1 MSPGPWFSGAPRT
14 FLLCGSTV
22 ALLACLLGPPWRA
35 VVLLVRPFFVFI
47 IIIIIIIITW
57 LVVFGC
63 LCLFFFCVGCCF
75 PFQFML
81 GCDALWALLWVIWGC
96 GVAFSALTLT
106 LGCLG
111 GGVSPSGLR
120 HSPGGGWGVVCW
132 GRGGVA
138 AGGGCY

>member
-1 MSPGPWFSGAPRT
+1 
-14 FLLCGSTV
+14 
-22 ALLACLLGPPWRA
+22 
-35 VVLLVRPFFVFI
+35 
-47 IIIIIIIITW
+47 
-57 LVVFGC
+57 
-63 LCLFFFCVGCCF
+63 
-75 PFQFML
+75 ML

-120 HSPGGGWGVVCW
+120 RSPGGGWGVVCW

-138 AGGGCY
+138 AGGGVVIRSVPDKSALLLHLLG